1 MFAMRQ
7 RKILSTISRYYSTAT
22 AKTKSSCDSNK
33 NHPLHGIRVLDLTR
47 IIAGPYCTMLLAD
60 LGAEVIKI
68 ERPHTGDESRKW
80 GPPFLDNSVDSVYFM
95 ATNRN
100 KKSVCIDFSSG
111 ADIITDLARKCD
123 VLVENFIPGKL
134 DEYGLSYE
142 KLRSA
147 CPSLIYCSVTGFG
160 SVGPYAKRP
169 GYDVIASSYGGLLHV
184 TGPENGAPAKV
195 GVAIIDI
202 ASGLYAHGAI
212 MAALL
217 QRQRTGCGQK
227 IDVNLLS
234 TQLSCL
240 INIGSNYLI
249 AGKEAKRMGTAH
261 ESIVPYQTFE
271 TKDGYVCVG
280 AGSDV
285 QFKALCSYIGVPNV
299 AIEPR
304 YSDNKLRVENRKSLI
319 ETFGNVFRIKSTEEW
334 MKILTNAPF
343 PVGPVNTLQQA
354 FDDPHVREIGIVKT
368 LTHATAGDIRV
379 VGPPVVYSRA
389 ENSARTAAPLLGE
402 NTDEVLRE
410 YLQFDDAKLCELRK
424 QNIIS

>member
-1 MFAMRQ
+1 MFALKPRNIQ
-7 RKILSTISRYYSTAT
+7 STIRRYYSTVND
-22 AKTKSSCDSNK
+22 KTKSSCDSNE

-47 IIAGPYCTMLLAD
+47 IIAGPYCTMVLAD

-100 KKSVCIDFSSG
+100 KKSVCIDFKSG
-111 ADIITDLARKCD
+111 AHLITDLARKCD

-142 KLRSA
+142 KLQSK

-160 SVGPYAKRP
+160 SVGPYAKQP

-184 TGPENGAPAKV
+184 TGPENGAPTKV
-195 GVAIIDI
+195 GVAVIDI

-217 QRQRTGCGQK
+217 QRQRSGRGQK

-240 INIGSNYLI
+240 INLGSNYLI
-249 AGKEAKRMGTAH
+249 AGQEAKRMGTAH
-261 ESIVPYQTFE
+261 ESIVPYQTFQ
-271 TKDGYVCVG
+271 TKNGYVCVG

-285 QFKALCSYIGVPNV
+285 QFKALCSYIGLPDV
-299 AIEPR
+299 ATEAR
-304 YSDNKLRVENRKSLI
+304 YGNNKLRVENRKSLI
-319 ETFGNVFRIKSTEEW
+319 ETFGHAFVSKSTEEW
-334 MKILTNAPF
+334 MDILANAPF

-354 FDDPHVREIGIVKT
+354 FNDPHVREIGIVKT
-368 LTHATAGDIRV
+368 LKHETAGEIRV
-379 VGPPVVYSRA
+379 VGPPVVYSHA
-389 ENSARTAAPLLGE
+389 ENDARAAAPLLGKH
-402 NTDEVLRE
+402 TDEVLRE
-410 YLQFDDAKLCELRK
+410 YLQFDDAKLSELRK